1 MLTAQRTLAG
11 WDYYAIA
18 SYGGEHP
25 FVPIDV
31 KETSRPAAGNRFSA
45 TVVIPDPAN
54 NPSDWVIKYNHWYER
69 PSTYVVPALT
79 VAGALAGYF
88 LGRRR
93 ACNAAVR

>member
-1 MLTAQRTLAG
+1 
-11 WDYYAIA
+11 
-18 SYGGEHP
+18 
-25 FVPIDV
+25 V